1 MLFNETEVCNFADDI
16 TIIVMLIK
24 LAIIKSSSSINS
36 VLANPGNIQL
46 ILFGSKI
53 DYRRITFIIGK

>member
-1 MLFNETEVCNFADDI
+1 MLFSETEVCNFADDI

-24 LAIIKSSSSINS
+24 LAIIKSSSIINS

-46 ILFGSKI
+46 ILFGAKI
-53 DYRRITFIIGK
+53 DNRRITFIIGK

>member
-53 DYRRITFIIGK
+53 DNRRITFIIGK